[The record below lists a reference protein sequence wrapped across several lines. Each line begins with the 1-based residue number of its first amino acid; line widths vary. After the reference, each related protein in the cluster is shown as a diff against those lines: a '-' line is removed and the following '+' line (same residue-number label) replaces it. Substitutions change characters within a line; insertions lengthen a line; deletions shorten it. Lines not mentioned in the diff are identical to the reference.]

1 MWSGCVHGRLRNQKL
16 GVQIQQTMLI
26 VLFCCTVVVG
36 SWKSGRFR
44 RQRSTVQ
51 IQSLWILLFT
61 INYIKRKDENKEK
74 KRPRKV
80 QTKWYF
86 IVGQTSRWRTLHTI
100 RTSELSL
107 SKIRLDLYY
116 RWNHK
121 TDDPQRQ
128 YLTLFADRLV
138 RDNAFTLCFS

>member
-61 INYIKRKDENKEK
+61 INYIKRKDENKEEK
-74 KRPRKV
+74 KAEKGPNEMIFHCWPTFKV
-80 QTKWYF
+80 ENIAYNSNVWIKP
-86 IVGQTSRWRTLHTI
+86 
-100 RTSELSL
+100 E
-107 SKIRLDLYY
+107 
-116 RWNHK
+116 
-121 TDDPQRQ
+121 
-128 YLTLFADRLV
+128 
-138 RDNAFTLCFS
+138 